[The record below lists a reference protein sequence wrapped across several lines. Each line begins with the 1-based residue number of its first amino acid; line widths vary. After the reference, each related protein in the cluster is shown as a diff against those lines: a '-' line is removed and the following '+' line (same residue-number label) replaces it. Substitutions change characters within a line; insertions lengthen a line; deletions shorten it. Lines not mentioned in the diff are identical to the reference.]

1 MTENKEIIE
10 KLVEL
15 VEIYLENAQMNE
27 VSTEWQE
34 GDIDFEEVLSIVVH
48 DGLYDLNFTEEQTDE
63 FLALYKALNQE
74 KVEISEA
81 KLGKEDEKGDNTMEK
96 QVKPMG
102 EKQNKEEQKNL
113 QAYVTAVAN
122 LVDFLFHDY
131 GAPWEQIHGL
141 LQSAGLSDEEIAEYN
156 LSDLE
161 EEKKSISEE
170 VVTTDSQIQKLE
182 KEIAEWEKSY
192 GTEKEIYDKILK
204 SNQEYS
210 KTGDKEVR
218 RQGDILRKQW
228 EHITLKKNLL
238 NGLKKDQ
245 EKKQEGRKPVMEKMG
260 VEVYSY
266 VGKDKLRS
274 LDQVMV
280 LKDLLDVMWNSV
292 RLSGKGIK
300 GTAILYA
307 DLDGGYELA
316 LDEHSFGEDILKMK
330 VKTDDSYD
338 EDGDGYPIIYAELTD
353 EPLTEGR
360 KPKITKKPLKES
372 VRLIYNPREK
382 TEVKEKVQLSFDG
395 EPLPVDIKESN
406 THTKLRLFKHK

>member
-48 DGLYDLNFTEEQTDE
+48 DGLYDLNFTEEQTNE

-74 KVEISEA
+74 QVEISEA

-96 QVKPMG
+96 QVKP
-102 EKQNKEEQKNL
+102 
-113 QAYVTAVAN
+113 
-122 LVDFLFHDY
+122 
-131 GAPWEQIHGL
+131 
-141 LQSAGLSDEEIAEYN
+141 
-156 LSDLE
+156 SDLE
-161 EEKKSISEE
+161 EAKKPEGKKVNIDWKRLAKELLNRFVEVESPEDAIQWLLLSDFTGDEVVELGFLKDDVERVIEEENLEEAKKSISEE

-182 KEIAEWEKSY
+182 KEIADWEKFY

-245 EKKQEGRKPVMEKMG
+245 EKKQEGKKPVMESNKPIKEG
-260 VEVYSY
+260 IRLVYSP
-266 VGKDKLRS
+266 KQK
-274 LDQVMV
+274 
-280 LKDLLDVMWNSV
+280 
-292 RLSGKGIK
+292 
-300 GTAILYA
+300 T
-307 DLDGGYELA
+307 
-316 LDEHSFGEDILKMK
+316 
-330 VKTDDSYD
+330 VK
-338 EDGDGYPIIYAELTD
+338 E
-353 EPLTEGR
+353 
-360 KPKITKKPLKES
+360 
-372 VRLIYNPREK
+372 
-382 TEVKEKVQLSFDG
+382 EVKLSFDG
-395 EPLPVDIKESN
+395 EPLPIDVRDLN
-406 THTKLRLFKHK
+406 THHKLRLFKHK